1 MYQCMLKLILQRTI
15 TGNYVAKD
23 IFKSQ
28 RCLGIITA
36 RSGSKGVPNKNI
48 RDLCGKP
55 LINYAVEVGLG
66 CPYIET
72 VMVTTDDKEI
82 ETLAKK
88 AGAEVPFLRPSNLAL
103 DSSRQEDAIF
113 HTMDWYEKNREK
125 YDFICLLQPTE
136 PLRSITTV
144 NKAFEI
150 LFDSEADG
158 IMSVI
163 KTEANPTNSNLLPNN
178 GTFKGFINKEQYVFN
193 RQEAPNYYRLNGLI
207 AISRWES
214 FRKFSTFA
222 HDKALTMIVDSVEGL
237 DIDNPVDF
245 ILAETLIQR
254 NILNTG
260 EIFNYLK

>member
-1 MYQCMLKLILQRTI
+1 MLKLIMQKTI
-15 TGNYVAKD
+15 IGKYVVKD

-55 LINYAVEVGLG
+55 LINYAVEVALG
-66 CPYIET
+66 CPYIES
-72 VMVTTDDKEI
+72 VMVSTDSKEI
-82 ETLAKK
+82 EAAAIR
-88 AGAEVPFLRPSNLAL
+88 AGAEVPFLRPSSLAT
-103 DSSRQEDAIF
+103 DTSRQEDAIL
-113 HTMDWYEKNREK
+113 HTMDWYEINREK
-125 YDFICLLQPTE
+125 FDFICLLQPTE
-136 PLRSITTV
+136 PLRTV
-144 NKAFEI
+144 KTLNKAFEK

-163 KTEANPTNSNLLPNN
+163 KTEANPTNSSLLPNN
-178 GTFKGFINKEQYVFN
+178 GTFKGFIDKKKYVYN
-193 RQEAPNYYRLNGLI
+193 RQEAPNYFRLNGLI

-222 HDKALTMIVDSVEGL
+222 HDKALTMIVDPVEGL

-245 ILAETLIQR
+245 ILAETLLQR

>member
-1 MYQCMLKLILQRTI
+1 MLKLILQKTI
-15 TGNYVAKD
+15 IDKYMTKE

-55 LINYAVEVGLG
+55 LISYAVEVGLD
-66 CPYIET
+66 CPYIES
-72 VMVTTDDKEI
+72 VMVTTDNKEI
-82 ETLAKK
+82 EVVAKR

-103 DSSRQEDAIF
+103 DSSRQEDAIL
-113 HTMDWYEKNREK
+113 HAMDWYEANREK
-125 YDFICLLQPTE
+125 FDFICLLQPTE
-136 PLRSITTV
+136 PLRSLKTL

-150 LFDSEADG
+150 LFASEADG

-163 KTEANPTNSNLLPNN
+163 KAEANPTNSNLLPNN
-178 GTFKGFINKEQYVFN
+178 GTFQGFIDKQKYVFN

-207 AISRWES
+207 AISRWEA
-214 FRKFSTFA
+214 FRKFETFA
-222 HDKALTMIVDSVEGL
+222 HDKSLTMIVDSVEGL

-245 ILAETLIQR
+245 ILAEALIQR